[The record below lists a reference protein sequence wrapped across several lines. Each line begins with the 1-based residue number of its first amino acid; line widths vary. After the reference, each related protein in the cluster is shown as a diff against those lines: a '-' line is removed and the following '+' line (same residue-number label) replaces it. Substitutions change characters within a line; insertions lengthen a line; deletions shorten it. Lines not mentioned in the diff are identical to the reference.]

1 MISEKVFFNRKL
13 GRDEK
18 MFKICFI
25 DFYDRVYRNGARVE
39 KALKI
44 HRQNLQ
50 RKAERDQ
57 V

>member
-1 MISEKVFFNRKL
+1 
-13 GRDEK
+13 
-18 MFKICFI
+18 MFQICFI
-25 DFYDRVYRNGARVE
+25 EFYDRVYRNGARVE